1 MKETLVEYRPF
12 VFKKVLAEGK
22 GNGPLIVEGVV
33 QKAGEKNQN
42 GRVYPKKILD
52 REIKNYKEGPIAQ
65 NRAYGE
71 LDHPDSQVINLGN
84 TCHVVRDVWWDG
96 DDVIGRIEVLD
107 TPSGRILSTLFNR
120 GLTVG
125 ISSRGLGSVKEVYE
139 SNTVEVQDDFEL
151 LCWDFVST
159 PSTHGAYVQPVIN
172 KGTINVNLN
181 EGLSSPIYRYDTVNS
196 IISDI
201 ICCNTGICQFN
212 R

>member
-1 MKETLVEYRPF
+1 MKENLIEYRPF
-12 VFKKVLAEGK
+12 VFKKVLSEGPD
-22 GNGPLIVEGVV
+22 NGPLIVQGVV

-42 GRVYPKKILD
+42 GRVYPKKVLD
-52 REIKNYKEGPIAQ
+52 REIKSYKAGPVSE

-96 DDVIGRIEVLD
+96 DDVIGKIEVLD
-107 TPSGRILSTLFNR
+107 TPSGRILQTLFNR

-159 PSTHGAYVQPVIN
+159 PSTHGAYVQPVSQ
-172 KGTINVNLN
+172 LN
-181 EGLSSPIYRYDTVNS
+181 EGISSPIYRYDNVNT

-201 ICCNTGICQFN
+201 ICSNTGVCQFKG
-212 R
+212 

>member
-1 MKETLVEYRPF
+1 MKENLIEYRPF
-12 VFKKVLAEGK
+12 VFKKVLTEGVA
-22 GNGPLIVEGVV
+22 NGPLIVEGVV

-42 GRVYPKKILD
+42 GRVYPKKVLD
-52 REIKNYKEGPIAQ
+52 REIKSYKAGPVSE

-96 DDVIGRIEVLD
+96 DDVIGRIEILD
-107 TPSGRILSTLFNR
+107 TPSGRILQTLFNR

-159 PSTHGAYVQPVIN
+159 PSTHGAYVQPVSQ
-172 KGTINVNLN
+172 LN
-181 EGLSSPIYRYDTVNS
+181 ENISSPIYRYDDVNA

-201 ICCNTGICQFN
+201 ICNNTGMCQFN
-212 R
+212 K

>member
-1 MKETLVEYRPF
+1 MKENLIEYRPF
-12 VFKKVLAEGK
+12 IFKKVLSEGVS
-22 GNGPLIVEGVV
+22 NGPLIVEGVV

-42 GRVYPKKILD
+42 GRVYPKKVLD
-52 REIKNYKEGPIAQ
+52 REIQTYKDGPIAQ

-96 DDVIGRIEVLD
+96 DDVIGRIEILD
-107 TPSGRILSTLFNR
+107 TPSGRILQTLFNR

-159 PSTHGAYVQPVIN
+159 PSTHGAYVQPVSQ
-172 KGTINVNLN
+172 LN
-181 EGLSSPIYRYDTVNS
+181 EGISSPIYRYDNVNS

-201 ICCNTGICQFN
+201 ICSNIGVCQFKG
-212 R
+212 

>member
-1 MKETLVEYRPF
+1 MKENLIEYRPF
-12 VFKKVLAEGK
+12 IFKKVLSEGPD
-22 GNGPLIVEGVV
+22 NGPLIVQGVV

-42 GRVYPKKILD
+42 GRVYPKKVLD
-52 REIKNYKEGPIAQ
+52 REIKNYKAGPVSE

-96 DDVIGRIEVLD
+96 DDVIGRIEILD
-107 TPSGRILSTLFNR
+107 TPSGRILQTLFNR

-159 PSTHGAYVQPVIN
+159 PSTHGAYVQPVSQ
-172 KGTINVNLN
+172 LN
-181 EGLSSPIYRYDTVNS
+181 EGISSPIYRYDNVNS
-196 IISDI
+196 IISNI
-201 ICCNTGICQFN
+201 ICSNTGVCQFKG
-212 R
+212 

>member
-1 MKETLVEYRPF
+1 MKENLIEYRPF
-12 VFKKVLAEGK
+12 VFKKVLTEGVS
-22 GNGPLIVEGVV
+22 NGPLIVEGVV

-42 GRVYPKKILD
+42 GRVYPKKVLD
-52 REIKNYKEGPIAQ
+52 REIKSYKAGPVSE

-96 DDVIGRIEVLD
+96 DDVIGRIEILD
-107 TPSGRILSTLFNR
+107 TPSGRILQTLFNR

-159 PSTHGAYVQPVIN
+159 PSTHGAYVQPVSQ
-172 KGTINVNLN
+172 LN
-181 EGLSSPIYRYDTVNS
+181 ESISSPIYRYDNVNT

-201 ICCNTGICQFN
+201 ICNNTGMCQFTK
-212 R
+212 

>member
-1 MKETLVEYRPF
+1 MKENLIEYRPF
-12 VFKKVLAEGK
+12 VFKKVLTEGVD
-22 GNGPLIVEGVV
+22 NGPLIVEGVV

-42 GRVYPKKILD
+42 GRVYPKKVLD
-52 REIKNYKEGPIAQ
+52 REIKSYKAGPVSE

-96 DDVIGRIEVLD
+96 DDVIGRIEILD
-107 TPSGRILSTLFNR
+107 TPSGRILQTLFNR

-159 PSTHGAYVQPVIN
+159 PSTHGAYVQPVSQ
-172 KGTINVNLN
+172 LN
-181 EGLSSPIYRYDTVNS
+181 ESISSPIYRYDNVNT

-201 ICCNTGICQFN
+201 ICNNTGMCQFTK
-212 R
+212 

>member
-1 MKETLVEYRPF
+1 MKENLIEYRPF
-12 VFKKVLAEGK
+12 VFKKVLSEGPD
-22 GNGPLIVEGVV
+22 NGPLIVQGVV

-42 GRVYPKKILD
+42 GRVYPKKVLD
-52 REIKNYKEGPIAQ
+52 REIKNYKSGPVAE

-96 DDVIGRIEVLD
+96 DDVIGKIEVLD
-107 TPSGRILSTLFNR
+107 TPSGRILQTLFNR

-159 PSTHGAYVQPVIN
+159 PSTHGAYVQPVSQ
-172 KGTINVNLN
+172 LN
-181 EGLSSPIYRYDTVNS
+181 EGISSPIYRYDNVNT

-201 ICCNTGICQFN
+201 ICSNTGVCQFKG
-212 R
+212 

>member
-1 MKETLVEYRPF
+1 MKENLIEYRPF
-12 VFKKVLAEGK
+12 IFKKVLSEGPD
-22 GNGPLIVEGVV
+22 NGPLIVQGVV

-42 GRVYPKKILD
+42 GRVYPKKVLD
-52 REIKNYKEGPIAQ
+52 REIKNYKAGPVSE

-96 DDVIGRIEVLD
+96 DDVIGRIEILD
-107 TPSGRILSTLFNR
+107 TPSGRILQTLFNR

-159 PSTHGAYVQPVIN
+159 PSTHGAYVQPVSQ
-172 KGTINVNLN
+172 LN
-181 EGLSSPIYRYDTVNS
+181 EGISSPIYRYDNVNS

-201 ICCNTGICQFN
+201 ICSNTGVCQFKG
-212 R
+212 

>member
-1 MKETLVEYRPF
+1 MKENLIEYRPF
-12 VFKKVLAEGK
+12 IFKKVLSEGVS
-22 GNGPLIVEGVV
+22 NGPLIVEGVV

-42 GRVYPKKILD
+42 GRVYPKKVLD
-52 REIKNYKEGPIAQ
+52 REIKNYKSGPISE

-96 DDVIGRIEVLD
+96 DDVIGRIEILD
-107 TPSGRILSTLFNR
+107 TPSGRILQTLFNR

-159 PSTHGAYVQPVIN
+159 PSTHGAYVQPVSQ
-172 KGTINVNLN
+172 LN
-181 EGLSSPIYRYDTVNS
+181 ESISSPIYRYDNVNS

-201 ICCNTGICQFN
+201 ICSNTGVCQFKG
-212 R
+212 

>member
-1 MKETLVEYRPF
+1 MKENLIEYRPF
-12 VFKKVLAEGK
+12 VFKKVLTEGVD
-22 GNGPLIVEGVV
+22 NGPLIVEGVV

-42 GRVYPKKILD
+42 GRVYPKKVLD
-52 REIKNYKEGPIAQ
+52 REIKSYKAGPVSE

-96 DDVIGRIEVLD
+96 DDVIGRIEILD
-107 TPSGRILSTLFNR
+107 TPSGRILQTLFNR

-159 PSTHGAYVQPVIN
+159 PSTHGAYVQPVSQ
-172 KGTINVNLN
+172 LN
-181 EGLSSPIYRYDTVNS
+181 ENVSSPIYRYDNVNT

-201 ICCNTGICQFN
+201 ICNNTGMCQFTK
-212 R
+212 

>member
-1 MKETLVEYRPF
+1 MKETLLEYRPF
-12 VFKKVLAEGK
+12 VFKKVLSEGK
-22 GNGPLIVEGVV
+22 GNQGPLIVEGVV

-42 GRVYPKKILD
+42 GRVYPKNILD
-52 REIKNYKEGPIAQ
+52 REIKKYKEGPIAQ

-107 TPSGRILSTLFNR
+107 TPSGRILQTLFNR

-159 PSTHGAYVQPVIN
+159 PSTHGAYVQPVSQ
-172 KGTINVNLN
+172 LN
-181 EGLSSPIYRYDTVNS
+181 EGLSSPIYRYDAVNS

-201 ICCNTGICQFN
+201 ICHNTGVCQFN

>member
-1 MKETLVEYRPF
+1 MKENLIEYRPF
-12 VFKKVLAEGK
+12 IFKKVLAEGT

-52 REIKNYKEGPIAQ
+52 REIKNYKDGPIAQ

-159 PSTHGAYVQPVIN
+159 PSTHGAYVQPVS
-172 KGTINVNLN
+172 NLN
-181 EGLSSPIYRYDTVNS
+181 EGLSSPVYRYDAVNN

>member
-1 MKETLVEYRPF
+1 MKENLIEYRPF
-12 VFKKVLAEGK
+12 IFKKVLSEGPD
-22 GNGPLIVEGVV
+22 NGPLIVQGVV

-42 GRVYPKKILD
+42 GRVYPKKVLD
-52 REIKNYKEGPIAQ
+52 REIKNYKAGPVFE

-96 DDVIGRIEVLD
+96 DDVIGKIEILD
-107 TPSGRILSTLFNR
+107 TPSGRILQTLFNR

-159 PSTHGAYVQPVIN
+159 PSTHGAYVQPVSQ
-172 KGTINVNLN
+172 LN
-181 EGLSSPIYRYDTVNS
+181 EGISSPIYRYDNVNS

-201 ICCNTGICQFN
+201 ICSNTGVCQFKG
-212 R
+212 

>member
-1 MKETLVEYRPF
+1 MKENLIEYRPF
-12 VFKKVLAEGK
+12 VFKKVLTEGVA
-22 GNGPLIVEGVV
+22 NGPLIVEGVV
-33 QKAGEKNQN
+33 QKAGEKNQH
-42 GRVYPKKILD
+42 GRVYPKKVLD
-52 REIKNYKEGPIAQ
+52 REIKSYKAGPVSE

-96 DDVIGRIEVLD
+96 DDVIGRIEILD
-107 TPSGRILSTLFNR
+107 TPSGRILQTLFNR

-159 PSTHGAYVQPVIN
+159 PSTHGAYVQPVSQ
-172 KGTINVNLN
+172 LN
-181 EGLSSPIYRYDTVNS
+181 EGISSPIYRYDNVNS

-201 ICCNTGICQFN
+201 ICSNTGVCQFKG
-212 R
+212 

>member
-1 MKETLVEYRPF
+1 MKENLIEYRPF
-12 VFKKVLAEGK
+12 IFKKVLSEGVS
-22 GNGPLIVEGVV
+22 NGPLIVEGVV

-42 GRVYPKKILD
+42 GRVYPKKVLD
-52 REIKNYKEGPIAQ
+52 REIQTYKDGPIAQ

-96 DDVIGRIEVLD
+96 DDVIGRIEILD
-107 TPSGRILSTLFNR
+107 TPSGRILQTLFNR

-159 PSTHGAYVQPVIN
+159 PSTHGAYVQPVSQ
-172 KGTINVNLN
+172 LN
-181 EGLSSPIYRYDTVNS
+181 ESISSPIYRYDNVNS

-201 ICCNTGICQFN
+201 ICSNTGVCQFKG
-212 R
+212 

>member
-1 MKETLVEYRPF
+1 MKENLIEYRPF
-12 VFKKVLAEGK
+12 VFKKVLTEGVD
-22 GNGPLIVEGVV
+22 NGPLIVEGVV

-42 GRVYPKKILD
+42 GRVYPKKVLD
-52 REIKNYKEGPIAQ
+52 REIKSYKAGPVSE

-96 DDVIGRIEVLD
+96 DDVIGRIEILD
-107 TPSGRILSTLFNR
+107 TPSGRILQTLFNR

-159 PSTHGAYVQPVIN
+159 PSTHGAYVQPVN
-172 KGTINVNLN
+172 QLN
-181 EGLSSPIYRYDTVNS
+181 ESISSPIYRYDNVNT

-201 ICCNTGICQFN
+201 ICNNTGMCQFTK
-212 R
+212 

>member
-1 MKETLVEYRPF
+1 MKENLIEYRPF
-12 VFKKVLAEGK
+12 VFKKVLSEGPD
-22 GNGPLIVEGVV
+22 NGPLIVQGVV

-42 GRVYPKKILD
+42 GRVYPKKVLD
-52 REIKNYKEGPIAQ
+52 REIKNYKSGPVAE

-96 DDVIGRIEVLD
+96 DDVIGKIEVLD
-107 TPSGRILSTLFNR
+107 TPSGRILQTLFNR

-159 PSTHGAYVQPVIN
+159 PSTHGAYVQPVSQ
-172 KGTINVNLN
+172 LN
-181 EGLSSPIYRYDTVNS
+181 ENISSPIYRYDNVNT

-201 ICCNTGICQFN
+201 ICNNTGVCQFKG
-212 R
+212 

>member
-1 MKETLVEYRPF
+1 MKENLIEYRPF
-12 VFKKVLAEGK
+12 VFKKVLSEGPD
-22 GNGPLIVEGVV
+22 NGPLIVQGVV

-42 GRVYPKKILD
+42 GRVYPKKVLD
-52 REIKNYKEGPIAQ
+52 REIKNYKEGPISE

-96 DDVIGRIEVLD
+96 DDVVGKIEVLD
-107 TPSGRILSTLFNR
+107 TPSGRILQTLFNR

-159 PSTHGAYVQPVIN
+159 PSTHGAYVQPIN
-172 KGTINVNLN
+172 QMNENV
-181 EGLSSPIYRYDTVNS
+181 SSPIYRYDNVNT

-201 ICCNTGICQFN
+201 ICNNTGMCQFN
-212 R
+212 K

>member
-1 MKETLVEYRPF
+1 MKENLIEYRPF
-12 VFKKVLAEGK
+12 VFKKVLSEGPD
-22 GNGPLIVEGVV
+22 NGPLIVQGVV

-42 GRVYPKKILD
+42 GRVYPKKVLD
-52 REIKNYKEGPIAQ
+52 REIKNYKSGPVAD

-96 DDVIGRIEVLD
+96 DDVIGKIEVLD
-107 TPSGRILSTLFNR
+107 TPSGRILQTLFNR

-159 PSTHGAYVQPVIN
+159 PSTHGAYVQPVSQ
-172 KGTINVNLN
+172 LN
-181 EGLSSPIYRYDTVNS
+181 EGISSPIYRYDNVNT

-201 ICCNTGICQFN
+201 ICSNTGVCQFKG
-212 R
+212 

>member
-1 MKETLVEYRPF
+1 MKENLIEYRPF
-12 VFKKVLAEGK
+12 VFKKVLTEGVD
-22 GNGPLIVEGVV
+22 NGPLIVEGVV

-42 GRVYPKKILD
+42 GRVYPKKVLD
-52 REIKNYKEGPIAQ
+52 REIKSYKAGPVSE

-96 DDVIGRIEVLD
+96 DDVIGRIEILD
-107 TPSGRILSTLFNR
+107 TPSGRILQTLFNR

-159 PSTHGAYVQPVIN
+159 PSTHGAYVQPVSQ
-172 KGTINVNLN
+172 LN
-181 EGLSSPIYRYDTVNS
+181 ESISSPIYRYDNVNT

-201 ICCNTGICQFN
+201 ICNNTGMCQFN
-212 R
+212 K

>member
-42 GRVYPKKILD
+42 GRFYPKKILD

-107 TPSGRILSTLFNR
+107 TPSGRILQTLFNR

-125 ISSRGLGSVKEVYE
+125 ISSRGLGSTEQKNGKTYVK
-139 SNTVEVQDDFEL
+139 SDFQLICFDIVQE
-151 LCWDFVST
+151 
-159 PSTHGAYVQPVIN
+159 PSTSDAYMVSESMERSLKKVFTKGDCIN
-172 KGTINVNLN
+172 RALN
-181 EGLSSPIYRYDTVNS
+181 EILES
-196 IISDI
+196 
-201 ICCNTGICQFN
+201 
-212 R
+212 

>member
-12 VFKKVLAEGK
+12 DFKKVLSEGVS
-22 GNGPLIVEGVV
+22 NGPLIVEGVV

-42 GRVYPKKILD
+42 GRVYPKKVLD
-52 REIKNYKEGPIAQ
+52 REIKNYKAGPVSE

-96 DDVIGRIEVLD
+96 DDVIGRIEILD
-107 TPSGRILSTLFNR
+107 TPSGRILQTLFNR

-159 PSTHGAYVQPVIN
+159 PSTHGAYVQPVSQ
-172 KGTINVNLN
+172 LN
-181 EGLSSPIYRYDTVNS
+181 EGISSPIYRYDNVNS

-201 ICCNTGICQFN
+201 ICSNTGVCQFKG
-212 R
+212 

>member
-1 MKETLVEYRPF
+1 MKENLIEYRPF
-12 VFKKVLAEGK
+12 IFKKVLSEGPD
-22 GNGPLIVEGVV
+22 NGPLIVQGVV

-42 GRVYPKKILD
+42 GRVYPKKVLD
-52 REIKNYKEGPIAQ
+52 REIQNYKDGPIAQ

-96 DDVIGRIEVLD
+96 DDVIGKIEILD
-107 TPSGRILSTLFNR
+107 TPSGRILQTLFNR

-159 PSTHGAYVQPVIN
+159 PSTHGAYVQPVSQ
-172 KGTINVNLN
+172 LN
-181 EGLSSPIYRYDTVNS
+181 EGISSPIYRYDNVNS

-201 ICCNTGICQFN
+201 ICSNTGVCQFKG
-212 R
+212 

>member
-12 VFKKVLAEGK
+12 IFKKVLSEGPD
-22 GNGPLIVEGVV
+22 NGPLIVQGVV

-42 GRVYPKKILD
+42 GRVYPKKVLD
-52 REIKNYKEGPIAQ
+52 REIKNYKAGPVSE

-96 DDVIGRIEVLD
+96 DDVIGRIEILD
-107 TPSGRILSTLFNR
+107 TPSGRILQTLFNR

-159 PSTHGAYVQPVIN
+159 PSTHGAYVQPVSQ
-172 KGTINVNLN
+172 LN
-181 EGLSSPIYRYDTVNS
+181 EGISSPIYRYDNVNS

-201 ICCNTGICQFN
+201 ICSNTGVCQFKG
-212 R
+212 

>member
-1 MKETLVEYRPF
+1 MKENLIEYRPF
-12 VFKKVLAEGK
+12 VFKKVLTEGVD
-22 GNGPLIVEGVV
+22 NGPLIVEGVV

-42 GRVYPKKILD
+42 GRVYPKKVLD
-52 REIKNYKEGPIAQ
+52 REIKSYKAGPVSE

-96 DDVIGRIEVLD
+96 DDVIGRIEILD
-107 TPSGRILSTLFNR
+107 TPSGRILQTLFNR

-159 PSTHGAYVQPVIN
+159 PSTHGAYVQPVSQ
-172 KGTINVNLN
+172 LN
-181 EGLSSPIYRYDTVNS
+181 ENISSPVYRYDNVNT

-201 ICCNTGICQFN
+201 ICNNTGMCQFTK
-212 R
+212 

>member
-1 MKETLVEYRPF
+1 MKENLIEYRPF
-12 VFKKVLAEGK
+12 VFKKVLTEGVA
-22 GNGPLIVEGVV
+22 NGPLIVEGVV

-42 GRVYPKKILD
+42 GRVYPKKVLD
-52 REIKNYKEGPIAQ
+52 REIKSYKAGPVSE

-96 DDVIGRIEVLD
+96 DDVIGRIEILD
-107 TPSGRILSTLFNR
+107 TPSGRILQTLFNR

-159 PSTHGAYVQPVIN
+159 PSTHGAYVQPVSQ
-172 KGTINVNLN
+172 LN
-181 EGLSSPIYRYDTVNS
+181 EGISSPIYRYDNVNS

-201 ICCNTGICQFN
+201 ICSNTGVCQFKG
-212 R
+212 